1 MKLQCSTEKLK
12 QAVQTA
18 DRMTGKNLSVP
29 ALQALLLIATGKSIK
44 VRSTNLSLGIEIELP
59 ATVAQEGV
67 VLVKGDILTN
77 VCNNLSGE
85 QSVDLSL
92 EGENLTITTGKSKT
106 VIKCLPPEEFPTL
119 PLVEGES
126 FEVKSSVLQEGIR
139 SVYFC
144 AAVTEIKPEIASI
157 FIYSDDDGLVFV
169 ATDSFRLAEKK
180 IKQKQLPE
188 ISKILIPY
196 KNITDCLRV
205 LELFSDTVRV
215 SFTKNQL
222 SFSGGGVYFT
232 TRLIDGAF
240 PDYRIIIPKEEKT
253 KVVVMK
259 QELLTTLRLSTVFA
273 DKFFQV
279 LFSIIPEDKKV
290 YIDSKNNDVGSSK
303 SAIDAVI
310 QGEAIDVSC
319 NLRYFLDVFQSLV
332 GDSVH
337 ISFTE
342 PNRPILIKG
351 VSDTSFIYLL
361 MPTNR

>member
-12 QAVQTA
+12 QSVQTA
-18 DRMTGKNLSVP
+18 DRMTGKNLSLP
-29 ALQALLLIATGKSIK
+29 SLQAILFIATGKSLKI
-44 VRSTNLSLGIEIELP
+44 RSTNLSLGIEIEIP
-59 ATVAQEGV
+59 AIIDKEGV
-67 VLVKGDILTN
+67 ILVKGDIITS
-77 VCNNLSGE
+77 VCSNLSGE
-85 QSVDLSL
+85 QNVTLSL
-92 EGENLTITTGKSKT
+92 ENENLTISTEKTKT
-106 VIKCLPPEEFPTL
+106 VIKCLPNEDFPTL
-119 PLVEGES
+119 PIVEGES
-126 FEVKSSVLQEGIR
+126 FEIKSNILQEGIR

-157 FIYSDDDGLVFV
+157 FIYTDQDSLIFV

-180 IKQKQLPE
+180 IKQKNIPE

-196 KNITDCLRV
+196 KNTADLLRV
-205 LELFSDTVRV
+205 LDLFSDNVRI

-222 SFSGGGVYFT
+222 SISGGGIYFT

-259 QELLTTLRLSTVFA
+259 QELLTTLRLSTVFV

-279 LFSIIPEDKKV
+279 LFSIKPEEKKL
-290 YIDSKNNDVGSSK
+290 YIDSKNNDVGSSR
-303 SAIDAVI
+303 SAIDAII
-310 QGEAIDVSC
+310 QGNHIEVSC
-319 NLRYFLDVFQSLV
+319 NLRYFLDVFQSLS
-332 GDSVH
+332 GDSIH

-342 PNRPILIKG
+342 PGRPILIKS
-351 VSDTSFIYLL
+351 VNDISFTYLL